1 MAKVIAGLF
10 AGKIALTYYTDGTG
24 CTLLNGNS
32 TEGHSF
38 ASGGDKF
45 YILAK
50 NTHHKALVDAA
61 GSGLGTHGTPSRV
74 FVFEGF

>member
-50 NTHHKALVDAA
+50 NTHHNVNTFF
-61 GSGLGTHGTPSRV
+61 SV
-74 FVFEGF
+74 Y

>member
-50 NTHHKALVDAA
+50 NTHHK
-61 GSGLGTHGTPSRV
+61 GTSCRCCWQWSGHTWDS
-74 FVFEGF
+74 E